1 MSFRGFRVFV
11 WGSDVFVLEGRREG
25 VVRFC
30 QMNPETERRLAAMI
44 MEEANMMRQRAEKD
58 GVGAYLAK
66 PVVKARPNRQFLTA
80 MVRGV
85 QQGACFSLFPFLPF
99 TSKLR
104 L

>member
-1 MSFRGFRVFV
+1 
-11 WGSDVFVLEGRREG
+11 
-25 VVRFC
+25 
-30 QMNPETERRLAAMI
+30 MNADTERRLAAMI

-85 QQGACFSLFPFLPF
+85 QHGTCASLLCIHVE
-99 TSKLR
+99 TQR
-104 L
+104 CCN